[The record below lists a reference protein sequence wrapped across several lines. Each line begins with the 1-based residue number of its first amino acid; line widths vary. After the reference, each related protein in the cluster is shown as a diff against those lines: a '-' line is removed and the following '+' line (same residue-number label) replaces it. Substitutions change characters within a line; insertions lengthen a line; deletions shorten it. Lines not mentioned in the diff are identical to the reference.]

1 MATSDLTNEQVAQR
15 ISILKRFRKLL
26 DEQRVKFR
34 DYLSV
39 LEKQEK
45 MIEEGNVEAIV
56 RHTELEQGIIAEIYT
71 IQKVIDPLESMY
83 RTAHPDQQDTE
94 IPKLKTDLEK
104 LRKDVLVQNEK
115 NRELLKSHMLLLRQ
129 KVLSLK
135 NPYANRSSVYASDA
149 HTASVIDINQ

>member
-1 MATSDLTNEQVAQR
+1 MANAVLTEEQIAERV
-15 ISILKRFRKLL
+15 SILKRFKKLL
-26 DEQRVKFR
+26 DEQRAKFR

-45 MIEEGNVEAIV
+45 MISSGDVDAIV
-56 RHTELEQGIIAEIYT
+56 RHTELEQGIISEIYT

-83 RTAHPDQQDTE
+83 RTTHPDQRDAE
-94 IPKLKTDLEK
+94 IPRLKTDLEK

-115 NRELLKSHMLLLRQ
+115 NRELLKSHMQLLRQ
-129 KVLSLK
+129 KVLSIK

>member
-1 MATSDLTNEQVAQR
+1 MANAVLTEEQVAER
-15 ISILKRFRKLL
+15 VSILKRFKKLL
-26 DEQRVKFR
+26 DEQRAKFR

-45 MIEEGNVEAIV
+45 MISSGDVDAIV
-56 RHTELEQGIIAEIYT
+56 RHTELEQGIISEIYT

-83 RTAHPDQQDTE
+83 RATHPDQRDAE
-94 IPKLKTDLEK
+94 IPRLKTDLEK

-115 NRELLKSHMLLLRQ
+115 NRELLKSHMQLLRQ
-129 KVLSLK
+129 KVLSIK

>member
-1 MATSDLTNEQVAQR
+1 MPTPDLTDEQVAER
-15 ISILKRFRKLL
+15 VSVLKRFKKLL
-26 DEQRVKFR
+26 DEQRKKFR

-45 MIEEGNVEAIV
+45 MISTGDVEAIV
-56 RHTELEQGIIAEIYT
+56 QHTELEQGIIAEIYT

-83 RTAHPDQQDTE
+83 RTTHSGQNDPE
-94 IPKLKTDLEK
+94 IPRLKTDLEK

-115 NRELLKSHMLLLRQ
+115 NRELLKNHMQLLRQ

-149 HTASVIDINQ
+149 HTASLIDINQ

>member
-1 MATSDLTNEQVAQR
+1 MANAVLTEEQIAERV
-15 ISILKRFRKLL
+15 SILKRFKKLL
-26 DEQRVKFR
+26 DEQRAKFR

-45 MIEEGNVEAIV
+45 MISSGDVDAIV
-56 RHTELEQGIIAEIYT
+56 RHTELEQGIISEIYT
-71 IQKVIDPLESMY
+71 IQKVIDPLENMY
-83 RTAHPDQQDTE
+83 RATHPDQRDAE
-94 IPKLKTDLEK
+94 IPRLKTDLEK

-115 NRELLKSHMLLLRQ
+115 NRELLKSHMQLLRQ
-129 KVLSLK
+129 KVLSIK

>member
-1 MATSDLTNEQVAQR
+1 MANAVLTEEQVAER
-15 ISILKRFRKLL
+15 VSILKRFKKLL
-26 DEQRVKFR
+26 DEQRAKFR

-45 MIEEGNVEAIV
+45 MISSGDVDAIV
-56 RHTELEQGIIAEIYT
+56 RHTELEQGIISEIYT

-83 RTAHPDQQDTE
+83 RTTHPDQRDAE
-94 IPKLKTDLEK
+94 IPRLKTDLEK

-115 NRELLKSHMLLLRQ
+115 NRELLKSHMQLLRQ
-129 KVLSLK
+129 KVLSIK

>member
-1 MATSDLTNEQVAQR
+1 MAPPDLTEEQVAER
-15 ISILKRFRKLL
+15 VSILKRFKKLL
-26 DEQRVKFR
+26 DEQRAKFR

-45 MIEEGNVEAIV
+45 MISDGDVDAIV

-83 RTAHPDQQDTE
+83 RTTHAEQHDAE
-94 IPKLKTDLEK
+94 IPRLKTDLDK

-115 NRELLKSHMLLLRQ
+115 NRELLKSHMTLLRQ

-135 NPYANRSSVYASDA
+135 NPYANRSSIYASDA
-149 HTASVIDINQ
+149 HTASLIDINH

>member
-1 MATSDLTNEQVAQR
+1 MANAVLTEEQVAER
-15 ISILKRFRKLL
+15 VSILKRFKKLL
-26 DEQRVKFR
+26 DEQRAKFR

-45 MIEEGNVEAIV
+45 MISSGDVDAIV
-56 RHTELEQGIIAEIYT
+56 RHTELEQGIISEIYT
-71 IQKVIDPLESMY
+71 IQKVIDPLENMY
-83 RTAHPDQQDTE
+83 RATHPDQRDAE
-94 IPKLKTDLEK
+94 IPRLKTDLEK

-115 NRELLKSHMLLLRQ
+115 NRELLKSHMQLLRQ
-129 KVLSLK
+129 KVLSIK

>member
-1 MATSDLTNEQVAQR
+1 MANAVLTEEQVAER
-15 ISILKRFRKLL
+15 VSILKRFKKLL
-26 DEQRVKFR
+26 DEQRAKFR

-45 MIEEGNVEAIV
+45 MISSGDVDAIV
-56 RHTELEQGIIAEIYT
+56 RHTELEQGIISEIYT
-71 IQKVIDPLESMY
+71 IQKVIDPLGSMY
-83 RTAHPDQQDTE
+83 RTTHPDQRDAE
-94 IPKLKTDLEK
+94 IPRLKTDLEK

-115 NRELLKSHMLLLRQ
+115 NRELLKCHMQLLRQ
-129 KVLSLK
+129 KVLSIK

>member
-1 MATSDLTNEQVAQR
+1 MANAVLTEEQVAER
-15 ISILKRFRKLL
+15 VSILKRFKKLL
-26 DEQRVKFR
+26 DEQRAKFR

-45 MIEEGNVEAIV
+45 MISSGDVDAIV
-56 RHTELEQGIIAEIYT
+56 RHTELEQGIISEIYT

-83 RTAHPDQQDTE
+83 RTTHPDQRDAE
-94 IPKLKTDLEK
+94 IPRLKTDLEK

-115 NRELLKSHMLLLRQ
+115 NRELLKCHMQLLRQ
-129 KVLSLK
+129 KVLSIK